1 MRLDVVILAAGKG
14 TRMNSNLPKVMHA
27 LAGKPMIEHVVDCA
41 SSLGTEHIHL
51 VVGHGADLIRT
62 HFIGDDSAAGHTSHE
77 GIQGGVLNFVT
88 QDEQLGTG
96 HAVKQ
101 AMQSIPARSVE
112 DRVLVLYGDVPL
124 VSKDS
129 LQELIEASAMSPL
142 GVFTLFTQNPEGLG
156 RIVRDELHQL
166 KAIVEERDATEE
178 QKSINEVNS
187 GILVASAIELKDWLS
202 RLSNDNAQ
210 KEYYLTDVVAMA
222 VADGHLVESMT
233 TGDEYEVQGVND
245 KLQLCML
252 ERHFQMIQAQALL
265 ATGVTVMDPT
275 RVDIR
280 GDISYGRDLTIDVN
294 VVIEGQVK
302 FGNNVSI
309 GANCIVKDATLG
321 DDVTLLPGTII
332 DGAVI
337 GNAASIGPYARLR
350 PGTVL
355 ADSVK
360 IGNFV
365 ETKKTVMGKGSK
377 ANHLAY
383 VGDAVIG
390 AGVNIGAGTIF
401 CNYDGVNKHT
411 TTVGDDVFIGSN
423 SVLVAPVKLETGV
436 FVAAGSV
443 VNLAV
448 PSENLAVGRAK
459 QRNIPGWKRP
469 VKNKHG

>member
-1 MRLDVVILAAGKG
+1 MRLDVVILVAGKG
-14 TRMNSNLPKVMHA
+14 TRMNSNLPKVMHKI
-27 LAGKPMIEHVVDCA
+27 AGKPMIEHVVDCA

-51 VVGHGADLIRT
+51 VVGHGADVIKR
-62 HFIGDDSAAGHTSHE
+62 HFLGDDSHE
-77 GIQGGVLNFVT
+77 GYVSYEGLKGSELSFVS
-88 QDEQLGTG
+88 QDNQLGTG
-96 HAVKQ
+96 HAVQQ
-101 AMQSIPARSVE
+101 AMPNIPARSIE

-124 VSKDS
+124 VSKDT
-129 LQELIEASAMSPL
+129 LQELIDTSATAPL
-142 GVFTLFTQNPEGLG
+142 GVLTLFTQNPEGLG
-156 RIVRDELHQL
+156 RIIRDDSHQL
-166 KAIVEERDATEE
+166 RAIVEERDASEE
-178 QKSINEVNS
+178 QKGINEVNS
-187 GILVASAIELKDWLS
+187 GILVSSAIELKDWLS

-210 KEYYLTDVVAMA
+210 GEYYLTDIIAMA
-222 VADGHLVESMT
+222 VADGHVVESLT

-294 VVIEGQVK
+294 VVLEGQIK
-302 FGNNVSI
+302 LGNNVSI
-309 GANCIVKDATLG
+309 GANCLIKDATLG

-337 GNAASIGPYARLR
+337 GNAATIGPYARLR

-365 ETKKTVMGKGSK
+365 ETKKAVMGNGSK

-383 VGDAVIG
+383 IGDATIG
-390 AGVNIGAGTIF
+390 ANVNIGAGTIF

-411 TTVGDDVFIGSN
+411 TTLGDNVFVGSN
-423 SVLVAPVKLETGV
+423 SVLVAPVELENGV

-443 VNLAV
+443 INRAV
-448 PSENLAVGRAK
+448 PSDNLAVGRAK
-459 QRNIPGWKRP
+459 QRNVTGWKRP
-469 VKNKHG
+469 AKK

>member
-14 TRMNSNLPKVMHA
+14 TRMNSNLPKVMHKV
-27 LAGKPMIEHVVDCA
+27 AGKPMIEHVVDCA

-51 VVGHGADLIRT
+51 VVGHGAEAIKQ
-62 HFIGDDSAAGHTSHE
+62 HFLGGDSHKGYVSYE
-77 GIQGGVLNFVT
+77 GIKGSDLNFVS
-88 QDEQLGTG
+88 QENQLGTG
-96 HAVKQ
+96 HAVQQ
-101 AMQSIPARSVE
+101 AMPNIPARSVE

-124 VSKDS
+124 VSKDT
-129 LQELIEASAMSPL
+129 LQELIAASTSAPL
-142 GVFTLFTQNPEGLG
+142 AVLTLFTQTPEGLG
-156 RIVRDELHQL
+156 RIIRDDEHHLR
-166 KAIVEERDATEE
+166 AIVEERDASE
-178 QKSINEVNS
+178 QQRGINEVNS
-187 GILVASAIELKDWLS
+187 GILVASAIELKDWLT

-210 KEYYLTDVVAMA
+210 GEYYLTDIIAMA
-222 VADGHLVESMT
+222 VADGHSVESLT

-294 VVIEGQVK
+294 VVLEGQIK
-302 FGNNVSI
+302 LGNNVSI
-309 GANCIVKDATLG
+309 GANCLIKDATLG

-337 GNAASIGPYARLR
+337 GNAATIGPYARLR

-355 ADSVK
+355 ADKVK
-360 IGNFV
+360 VGNFV
-365 ETKKTVMGKGSK
+365 ETKKTVMGEGSK

-383 VGDAVIG
+383 IGDAELG

-411 TTVGDDVFIGSN
+411 TTLGDDVFVGSN
-423 SVLVAPVKLETGV
+423 SVLVAPVELENGV

-443 VNLAV
+443 INRAV
-448 PSENLAVGRAK
+448 PSDNLAVGRAK
-459 QRNIPGWKRP
+459 QRNVAGWKRP
-469 VKNKHG
+469 VKK

>member
-14 TRMNSNLPKVMHA
+14 KRMNSNLPKVMHKI
-27 LAGKPMIEHVVDCA
+27 AGKPMIEHVVDCA

-51 VVGHGADLIRT
+51 VVGHGADVIKR
-62 HFIGDDSAAGHTSHE
+62 HFLGDDSHE
-77 GIQGGVLNFVT
+77 GYVSYEGLKGSELSFVS
-88 QDEQLGTG
+88 QDNQLGTG
-96 HAVKQ
+96 HAVQQ
-101 AMQSIPARSVE
+101 AMPNIPARSVE

-124 VSKDS
+124 VSKDT
-129 LQELIEASAMSPL
+129 LQELIDTSATAPL
-142 GVFTLFTQNPEGLG
+142 GVLTLFTQNPEGLG
-156 RIVRDELHQL
+156 RIIRDDSHQL
-166 KAIVEERDATEE
+166 RAIVEERDASEE
-178 QKSINEVNS
+178 QKGINEVNS
-187 GILVASAIELKDWLS
+187 GILVSSAIELKDWLS

-210 KEYYLTDVVAMA
+210 GEYYLTDIIAKA
-222 VADGHLVESMT
+222 VADGHVVESLT

-294 VVIEGQVK
+294 VVLEGQIK
-302 FGNNVSI
+302 LGNNVSI
-309 GANCIVKDATLG
+309 GANCLIKDATLG

-337 GNAASIGPYARLR
+337 GNAATIGPYARLR

-365 ETKKTVMGKGSK
+365 ETKKAVMGNGSK

-383 VGDAVIG
+383 IGDATIG
-390 AGVNIGAGTIF
+390 ANVNIGAGTIF

-411 TTVGDDVFIGSN
+411 TTLGDNVFVGSN
-423 SVLVAPVKLETGV
+423 SVLVAPVELENGV

-443 VNLAV
+443 INRAV
-448 PSENLAVGRAK
+448 PSDNLAVGRAK
-459 QRNIPGWKRP
+459 QRNVTGWKRP
-469 VKNKHG
+469 AKK

>member
-14 TRMNSNLPKVMHA
+14 TRMNSDLPKVMHKI
-27 LAGKPMIEHVVDCA
+27 AGKPMIEHVVDCA

-51 VVGHGADLIRT
+51 VVGHGADVIKR
-62 HFIGDDSAAGHTSHE
+62 HFLGDDSHE
-77 GIQGGVLNFVT
+77 GYVSYEGLKGSELSFVN
-88 QDEQLGTG
+88 QDNQLGTG
-96 HAVKQ
+96 HAVQQ
-101 AMQSIPARSVE
+101 AMPNIPARSVE

-124 VSKDS
+124 VSKDT
-129 LQELIEASAMSPL
+129 LQELIDTSATAPL
-142 GVFTLFTQNPEGLG
+142 VVLTLFTQNPEGLG
-156 RIVRDELHQL
+156 RIIRDDSHQL
-166 KAIVEERDATEE
+166 RAIVEERDASEE
-178 QKSINEVNS
+178 QKGINEVNS
-187 GILVASAIELKDWLS
+187 GILITSAIELKDWLS
-202 RLSNDNAQ
+202 RLSNNNAQ
-210 KEYYLTDVVAMA
+210 GEYYLTDIIAMA
-222 VADGHLVESMT
+222 VADGHVVESLT

-294 VVIEGQVK
+294 VVLEGQIK
-302 FGNNVSI
+302 LGNNVSI
-309 GANCIVKDATLG
+309 GANCLIKDATLG

-337 GNAASIGPYARLR
+337 GNAATIGPYARLR

-365 ETKKTVMGKGSK
+365 ETKKAVMGNGSK

-383 VGDAVIG
+383 IGDAAIG
-390 AGVNIGAGTIF
+390 ADVNIGAGTIF

-411 TTVGDDVFIGSN
+411 TTLGDNVFVGSN
-423 SVLVAPVKLETGV
+423 SVLVAPVELENGF

-443 VNLAV
+443 INRAV
-448 PSENLAVGRAK
+448 PCDNLAVGRAK
-459 QRNIPGWKRP
+459 QRNVTGWKRP
-469 VKNKHG
+469 AKK

>member
-14 TRMNSNLPKVMHA
+14 TRMNSNLPKVMHKI
-27 LAGKPMIEHVVDCA
+27 AGKPMIEHVVDCA

-51 VVGHGADLIRT
+51 VVGHGADVIKR
-62 HFIGDDSAAGHTSHE
+62 HFLGDHSTE
-77 GIQGGVLNFVT
+77 GYVSYEGLKGSELSFVN
-88 QDEQLGTG
+88 QDNQLGTG
-96 HAVKQ
+96 HAVQQ
-101 AMQSIPARSVE
+101 AMPNIPARSVE

-124 VSKDS
+124 ASKDT
-129 LQELIEASAMSPL
+129 LQELIDTSATAPL
-142 GVFTLFTQNPEGLG
+142 GVLTLFTQNPEGLG
-156 RIVRDELHQL
+156 RIIRDDSHQL
-166 KAIVEERDATEE
+166 RAIVEERDASED
-178 QKSINEVNS
+178 QKGINEVNS
-187 GILVASAIELKDWLS
+187 GILITSAIELKDWLS

-210 KEYYLTDVVAMA
+210 GEYYLTDIIAMA
-222 VADGHLVESMT
+222 VADGHVVESLT

-294 VVIEGQVK
+294 VVLEGQIK
-302 FGNNVSI
+302 LGNNVSI
-309 GANCIVKDATLG
+309 GANCIIKDATLG

-337 GNAASIGPYARLR
+337 GNAATIGPYARLR

-365 ETKKTVMGKGSK
+365 ETKKAVIGKGSK

-383 VGDAVIG
+383 IGDAAIG
-390 AGVNIGAGTIF
+390 ADVNIGAGTIF

-411 TTVGDDVFIGSN
+411 TTLGDNVFVGSN
-423 SVLVAPVKLETGV
+423 SVLVAPVELENGV

-443 VNLAV
+443 INRAV
-448 PSENLAVGRAK
+448 PCDNLAVGRAK
-459 QRNIPGWKRP
+459 QRNVTGWKRP
-469 VKNKHG
+469 AKK

>member
-14 TRMNSNLPKVMHA
+14 TRMNSNLPKVMHKI
-27 LAGKPMIEHVVDCA
+27 AGKPMIEHVVDCA

-51 VVGHGADLIRT
+51 VVGHGADVIKR
-62 HFIGDDSAAGHTSHE
+62 HFLGDDSHE
-77 GIQGGVLNFVT
+77 GYVSYEGLKGSELSFVS
-88 QDEQLGTG
+88 QDNQLGTG
-96 HAVKQ
+96 HAVQQ
-101 AMQSIPARSVE
+101 AMPNIPARSVE

-124 VSKDS
+124 VSKDT
-129 LQELIEASAMSPL
+129 LQELIDTSATAPL
-142 GVFTLFTQNPEGLG
+142 GVLTLFTQNPEGLG
-156 RIVRDELHQL
+156 RIIRDDSHQL
-166 KAIVEERDATEE
+166 RAIVEERDASEE
-178 QKSINEVNS
+178 QKGIKEVNS
-187 GILVASAIELKDWLS
+187 GILVSSAIELKDWLS

-210 KEYYLTDVVAMA
+210 GEYYLTDIIAMA
-222 VADGHLVESMT
+222 VADGHVVESLT

-294 VVIEGQVK
+294 VVLEGQIK
-302 FGNNVSI
+302 LGNNVSI
-309 GANCIVKDATLG
+309 GANCLIKDATLG

-337 GNAASIGPYARLR
+337 GNAATVGPYARLR

-365 ETKKTVMGKGSK
+365 ETKKAVMGNGSK

-383 VGDAVIG
+383 IGDATIG
-390 AGVNIGAGTIF
+390 ADVNIGAGTIF

-411 TTVGDDVFIGSN
+411 TTLGDNVFVGSN
-423 SVLVAPVKLETGV
+423 SVLVAPVELENGV

-443 VNLAV
+443 INRAV
-448 PSENLAVGRAK
+448 PSDNLAVGRAK
-459 QRNIPGWKRP
+459 QRNVTGWKRP
-469 VKNKHG
+469 AKK

>member
-51 VVGHGADLIRT
+51 VVGHGADLIKT
-62 HFIGDDSAAGHTSHE
+62 HFIGDDSAAGYTSHE
-77 GIQGGVLNFVT
+77 GIKGGDLNFVI
-88 QDEQLGTG
+88 QEEQLGTG

-101 AMQSIPARSVE
+101 AIPSIPARSVE

-156 RIVRDELHQL
+156 RIVRDESHQL

-210 KEYYLTDVVAMA
+210 GEYYLTDVVAMA
-222 VADGHLVESMT
+222 VADGHSVESMT

-265 ATGVTVMDPT
+265 TTGVTVMDPT

-280 GDISYGRDLTIDVN
+280 GDISYGLDLTIDVN

-423 SVLVAPVKLETGV
+423 SVLVAPVELETGV

-443 VNLAV
+443 VNLPV

-469 VKNKHG
+469 IKK

>member
-14 TRMNSNLPKVMHA
+14 TRMNSNLPKVMHKI
-27 LAGKPMIEHVVDCA
+27 AGKPMIEHVVDCA

-51 VVGHGADLIRT
+51 VVGHGADVIKR
-62 HFIGDDSAAGHTSHE
+62 HFLGDHSTE
-77 GIQGGVLNFVT
+77 GYVSYEGLKGSELSFVN
-88 QDEQLGTG
+88 QDNQLGTG
-96 HAVKQ
+96 HAVQQ
-101 AMQSIPARSVE
+101 AMPNIPARSVE

-124 VSKDS
+124 VSKDT
-129 LQELIEASAMSPL
+129 LQELIDTSATAPL
-142 GVFTLFTQNPEGLG
+142 GVLTLFTQNPEGLG
-156 RIVRDELHQL
+156 RIIRDDSHQL
-166 KAIVEERDATEE
+166 RAIVEERDASEE
-178 QKSINEVNS
+178 QKGINEVNS
-187 GILVASAIELKDWLS
+187 GILITSAIELKDWLS
-202 RLSNDNAQ
+202 RLSNNNAQ
-210 KEYYLTDVVAMA
+210 GEYYLTDIIAMA
-222 VADGHLVESMT
+222 VADGHVVESLT

-294 VVIEGQVK
+294 VVLEGQIK
-302 FGNNVSI
+302 LGNNVSI
-309 GANCIVKDATLG
+309 GANCLIKDATLG

-337 GNAASIGPYARLR
+337 GNAATIGPYARLR

-365 ETKKTVMGKGSK
+365 ETKKAVMGNGSK

-383 VGDAVIG
+383 IGDAAIG
-390 AGVNIGAGTIF
+390 ADVNIGAGTIF

-411 TTVGDDVFIGSN
+411 TTLGDNVFVGSN
-423 SVLVAPVKLETGV
+423 SVLVAPVELENGV

-443 VNLAV
+443 INRAV
-448 PSENLAVGRAK
+448 PCDNLAVGRAK
-459 QRNIPGWKRP
+459 QRNVTGWKRP
-469 VKNKHG
+469 AKK

>member
-1 MRLDVVILAAGKG
+1 
-14 TRMNSNLPKVMHA
+14 MNSNLPKVMHKI
-27 LAGKPMIEHVVDCA
+27 AGKPMIEHVVDCA

-51 VVGHGADLIRT
+51 VVGHGADVIKR
-62 HFIGDDSAAGHTSHE
+62 HFLGDDSHE
-77 GIQGGVLNFVT
+77 GYVSYEGLKGSELSFVS
-88 QDEQLGTG
+88 QDNQLGTG
-96 HAVKQ
+96 HAVQQ
-101 AMQSIPARSVE
+101 AMPNIPARSVE

-124 VSKDS
+124 VSKDT
-129 LQELIEASAMSPL
+129 LQELIDTSATAPL
-142 GVFTLFTQNPEGLG
+142 GVLTLFTQNPEGLG
-156 RIVRDELHQL
+156 RIIRDDSHQL
-166 KAIVEERDATEE
+166 RAIVEERDASEE
-178 QKSINEVNS
+178 QKGINEVNS
-187 GILVASAIELKDWLS
+187 GILVSSAIELKDWLS

-210 KEYYLTDVVAMA
+210 GEYYLTDIIAKA
-222 VADGHLVESMT
+222 VADGHVVESLT

-294 VVIEGQVK
+294 VVLEGQIK
-302 FGNNVSI
+302 LGNNVSI
-309 GANCIVKDATLG
+309 GANCLIKDATLG

-337 GNAASIGPYARLR
+337 GNAATIGPYARLR

-365 ETKKTVMGKGSK
+365 ETKKAVMGNGSK

-383 VGDAVIG
+383 IGDATIG
-390 AGVNIGAGTIF
+390 ADVNIGAGTIF

-411 TTVGDDVFIGSN
+411 TTLGDNVFVGSN
-423 SVLVAPVKLETGV
+423 SVLVAPVELENGV

-443 VNLAV
+443 INRAV
-448 PSENLAVGRAK
+448 PSDNLAVGRAK
-459 QRNIPGWKRP
+459 QRNVTGWKRP
-469 VKNKHG
+469 AKK

>member
-14 TRMNSNLPKVMHA
+14 TRMNSNLPKVMHKI
-27 LAGKPMIEHVVDCA
+27 AGKPMIEHVVDCA

-51 VVGHGADLIRT
+51 VVGHGADVIKR
-62 HFIGDDSAAGHTSHE
+62 HFLGDHSTE
-77 GIQGGVLNFVT
+77 GYVSYEGLKGSELSFVN
-88 QDEQLGTG
+88 QDNQLGTG
-96 HAVKQ
+96 HAVQQ
-101 AMQSIPARSVE
+101 AMPNIPARSVE

-124 VSKDS
+124 VSKDT
-129 LQELIEASAMSPL
+129 LQELIDTSATAPL
-142 GVFTLFTQNPEGLG
+142 GVLTLFTQNPEGLG
-156 RIVRDELHQL
+156 RIIRDDSHQL
-166 KAIVEERDATEE
+166 RAIVEERDASEE
-178 QKSINEVNS
+178 QKGINEVNS
-187 GILVASAIELKDWLS
+187 GILITSAIELKDWLS

-210 KEYYLTDVVAMA
+210 GEYYLTDIIAMA
-222 VADGHLVESMT
+222 VADGHVVESLT

-294 VVIEGQVK
+294 VVLEGQIK
-302 FGNNVSI
+302 LGNNVSI
-309 GANCIVKDATLG
+309 GANCLIKDATLG

-337 GNAASIGPYARLR
+337 GNAATIGPYARLR

-365 ETKKTVMGKGSK
+365 ETKKAVMGNGSK

-383 VGDAVIG
+383 IGDAAIG
-390 AGVNIGAGTIF
+390 ADVNIGAGTIF

-411 TTVGDDVFIGSN
+411 TTLGDNVFVGSN
-423 SVLVAPVKLETGV
+423 SVLVAPVELENGV

-443 VNLAV
+443 INRAV
-448 PSENLAVGRAK
+448 PCDNLAVGRAK
-459 QRNIPGWKRP
+459 QRNVTGGKRP
-469 VKNKHG
+469 AKK

>member
-14 TRMNSNLPKVMHA
+14 TRMNSNLPKVMHKI
-27 LAGKPMIEHVVDCA
+27 AGKPMIEHVVDCA

-51 VVGHGADLIRT
+51 VVGHGADVIKR
-62 HFIGDDSAAGHTSHE
+62 HFLGDHSTE
-77 GIQGGVLNFVT
+77 GYVSYEGLKGSELSFVN
-88 QDEQLGTG
+88 QDNQLGTG
-96 HAVKQ
+96 HAVQQ
-101 AMQSIPARSVE
+101 AMPNIPARSVE

-124 VSKDS
+124 VSKDT
-129 LQELIEASAMSPL
+129 LQELIDTSANAPL
-142 GVFTLFTQNPEGLG
+142 GVLTLFTQNPEGLG
-156 RIVRDELHQL
+156 RIIRDDSHQL
-166 KAIVEERDATEE
+166 RAIVEERDASEE
-178 QKSINEVNS
+178 QKGINEVNS
-187 GILVASAIELKDWLS
+187 GILITSAIELKDWLS

-210 KEYYLTDVVAMA
+210 GEYYLTDIIAMA
-222 VADGHLVESMT
+222 VADGHVVESLT

-294 VVIEGQVK
+294 VVLEGQIK
-302 FGNNVSI
+302 LGNNVSI
-309 GANCIVKDATLG
+309 GANCLIKDATLG

-337 GNAASIGPYARLR
+337 GNAVTIGPYARLR

-365 ETKKTVMGKGSK
+365 ETKKAVMGNGSK

-383 VGDAVIG
+383 IGDAAIG
-390 AGVNIGAGTIF
+390 ADVNIGAGTIF

-411 TTVGDDVFIGSN
+411 TTLGDNVFVGSN
-423 SVLVAPVKLETGV
+423 SVLVAPVELENGV

-443 VNLAV
+443 INRAV
-448 PSENLAVGRAK
+448 PCDNLAVGRAK
-459 QRNIPGWKRP
+459 QRNVTGWKRP
-469 VKNKHG
+469 AKK

>member
-14 TRMNSNLPKVMHA
+14 TRMNSNLPKVMHKI
-27 LAGKPMIEHVVDCA
+27 AGKPMIEHVVDCA

-51 VVGHGADLIRT
+51 VVGHGADVIKR
-62 HFIGDDSAAGHTSHE
+62 HFLGDHSTE
-77 GIQGGVLNFVT
+77 GYVSYEGLKGSELSFVN
-88 QDEQLGTG
+88 QDNQLGTG
-96 HAVKQ
+96 HAVQQ
-101 AMQSIPARSVE
+101 AMPNIPARSVE
-112 DRVLVLYGDVPL
+112 DRVLVLFGDVPL
-124 VSKDS
+124 VSKDT
-129 LQELIEASAMSPL
+129 LQELIDTSATAPL
-142 GVFTLFTQNPEGLG
+142 GVLTLFTQNPEGLG
-156 RIVRDELHQL
+156 RIIRDDSHQL
-166 KAIVEERDATEE
+166 RAIVEERDASEE
-178 QKSINEVNS
+178 QKGINEVNS
-187 GILVASAIELKDWLS
+187 GILITSAIELKDWLS

-210 KEYYLTDVVAMA
+210 GECYLTDIIAMA
-222 VADGHLVESMT
+222 VADGHVVESLT

-294 VVIEGQVK
+294 VVLEGQIK
-302 FGNNVSI
+302 LGNNVSI
-309 GANCIVKDATLG
+309 GANCLIKDATLG

-337 GNAASIGPYARLR
+337 GNAATIGPYARLR

-365 ETKKTVMGKGSK
+365 ETKKAVMGNGSK

-383 VGDAVIG
+383 IGDAAIG
-390 AGVNIGAGTIF
+390 ADVNIGAGTIF

-411 TTVGDDVFIGSN
+411 TTLGDNVFVGSN
-423 SVLVAPVKLETGV
+423 SVLVAPVELENGV

-443 VNLAV
+443 INRAV
-448 PSENLAVGRAK
+448 PCDNLAVGRAK
-459 QRNIPGWKRP
+459 QRNVTGWKRP
-469 VKNKHG
+469 AKK

>member
-14 TRMNSNLPKVMHA
+14 TRMNSNLPKVMHTI
-27 LAGKPMIEHVVDCA
+27 AGKPMIEHVVDCA

-51 VVGHGADLIRT
+51 VVGHGADVIKR
-62 HFIGDDSAAGHTSHE
+62 HFLGDDSHE
-77 GIQGGVLNFVT
+77 GYVSYEGLKGSELSFVS
-88 QDEQLGTG
+88 QDNQLGTG
-96 HAVKQ
+96 HAVQQ
-101 AMQSIPARSVE
+101 AMPNIPARSVE

-124 VSKDS
+124 VSKDT
-129 LQELIEASAMSPL
+129 LQELIDTSATAPL
-142 GVFTLFTQNPEGLG
+142 GVLTLFTQNPEGLG
-156 RIVRDELHQL
+156 RIIRDDSHQL
-166 KAIVEERDATEE
+166 RAIVEERDASEE
-178 QKSINEVNS
+178 QKGINEVNS
-187 GILVASAIELKDWLS
+187 GILVSSAIELKDWLS

-210 KEYYLTDVVAMA
+210 GEYYLTDIIAMA
-222 VADGHLVESMT
+222 VADGHVVESLT

-294 VVIEGQVK
+294 VVLEGQIK
-302 FGNNVSI
+302 LGNNVSI
-309 GANCIVKDATLG
+309 GANCLIKDATLG

-337 GNAASIGPYARLR
+337 GNAATIGPYARLR

-365 ETKKTVMGKGSK
+365 ETKKAVMGNGSK

-383 VGDAVIG
+383 IGDATIG
-390 AGVNIGAGTIF
+390 ADVNIGAGTIF

-411 TTVGDDVFIGSN
+411 TTLGDNVFVGSN
-423 SVLVAPVKLETGV
+423 SVLVAPVELENGV

-443 VNLAV
+443 INRAV
-448 PSENLAVGRAK
+448 PSDNLAVGRAK
-459 QRNIPGWKRP
+459 QRNVTGWKRP
-469 VKNKHG
+469 AKK

>member
-14 TRMNSNLPKVMHA
+14 TRMNSNLPKVMHKI
-27 LAGKPMIEHVVDCA
+27 AGKPMIEHVVDCA

-51 VVGHGADLIRT
+51 VVGHGADVIKR
-62 HFIGDDSAAGHTSHE
+62 HFLGDHSTE
-77 GIQGGVLNFVT
+77 GYVSYEGLKGSELSFVN
-88 QDEQLGTG
+88 QDNQLGTG
-96 HAVKQ
+96 HAVQQ
-101 AMQSIPARSVE
+101 AMPNIPARSVE

-124 VSKDS
+124 VSKDT
-129 LQELIEASAMSPL
+129 LQELIDTSATAPL
-142 GVFTLFTQNPEGLG
+142 GVLTLFTQNPEGLG
-156 RIVRDELHQL
+156 RIIRDDSHQL
-166 KAIVEERDATEE
+166 RAIVEERDASEE
-178 QKSINEVNS
+178 QKGINEVNS
-187 GILVASAIELKDWLS
+187 GILITSAIELKDWLS

-210 KEYYLTDVVAMA
+210 GEYYLTDIIAMA
-222 VADGHLVESMT
+222 VADGHVVESLT

-294 VVIEGQVK
+294 VVLEGQIK
-302 FGNNVSI
+302 LGNNVSI
-309 GANCIVKDATLG
+309 GANCLIKDATLG

-337 GNAASIGPYARLR
+337 GNAATIGPYARLR

-365 ETKKTVMGKGSK
+365 ETKKAVMGNSSK

-383 VGDAVIG
+383 IGDAAIG
-390 AGVNIGAGTIF
+390 ADVNIGAGTIF

-411 TTVGDDVFIGSN
+411 TTLGDNVFVGSN
-423 SVLVAPVKLETGV
+423 SVLVAPVELENGV

-443 VNLAV
+443 INRAV
-448 PSENLAVGRAK
+448 PCDNLAVGRAK
-459 QRNIPGWKRP
+459 QRNVTGWKRP
-469 VKNKHG
+469 AKK

>member
-14 TRMNSNLPKVMHA
+14 TRMNSNLPKVMHKI
-27 LAGKPMIEHVVDCA
+27 AGKPMIEHVVDCA

-51 VVGHGADLIRT
+51 VVGHGADVIKR
-62 HFIGDDSAAGHTSHE
+62 HFLGDHSTE
-77 GIQGGVLNFVT
+77 GYVSYEGLKGSELSFVN
-88 QDEQLGTG
+88 QDNQLGTG
-96 HAVKQ
+96 HAVQQ
-101 AMQSIPARSVE
+101 AMPNIPARSVE

-124 VSKDS
+124 VSKDT
-129 LQELIEASAMSPL
+129 LQELIDTSATAPL
-142 GVFTLFTQNPEGLG
+142 GVLTLFTQNPEGLG
-156 RIVRDELHQL
+156 RIIRDDSHQL
-166 KAIVEERDATEE
+166 RAIVEERDASEE
-178 QKSINEVNS
+178 QKGINEVNS
-187 GILVASAIELKDWLS
+187 GILITSAIELKDWLS

-210 KEYYLTDVVAMA
+210 GEYYLTDIIAMA
-222 VADGHLVESMT
+222 VADGHVVESLT

-294 VVIEGQVK
+294 VVLEGQIK
-302 FGNNVSI
+302 LGNNVSI
-309 GANCIVKDATLG
+309 GANCLIKDATLG

-337 GNAASIGPYARLR
+337 GNAATIGPYARLR

-365 ETKKTVMGKGSK
+365 ETKKAVMGNGSK

-383 VGDAVIG
+383 IGDAAIG
-390 AGVNIGAGTIF
+390 ADVNIGAGTIF

-411 TTVGDDVFIGSN
+411 TTLGDNVFVGSN
-423 SVLVAPVKLETGV
+423 SVLVAPVELENGV

-443 VNLAV
+443 INRAV
-448 PSENLAVGRAK
+448 PCDNLAVGRAK
-459 QRNIPGWKRP
+459 QRNVTDWKRP
-469 VKNKHG
+469 AKK

>member
-1 MRLDVVILAAGKG
+1 
-14 TRMNSNLPKVMHA
+14 
-27 LAGKPMIEHVVDCA
+27 
-41 SSLGTEHIHL
+41 
-51 VVGHGADLIRT
+51 
-62 HFIGDDSAAGHTSHE
+62 
-77 GIQGGVLNFVT
+77 
-88 QDEQLGTG
+88 
-96 HAVKQ
+96 
-101 AMQSIPARSVE
+101 
-112 DRVLVLYGDVPL
+112 
-124 VSKDS
+124 
-129 LQELIEASAMSPL
+129 
-142 GVFTLFTQNPEGLG
+142 
-156 RIVRDELHQL
+156 
-166 KAIVEERDATEE
+166 
-178 QKSINEVNS
+178 
-187 GILVASAIELKDWLS
+187 
-202 RLSNDNAQ
+202 
-210 KEYYLTDVVAMA
+210 MA
-222 VADGHLVESMT
+222 VADGHSVESMT

-411 TTVGDDVFIGSN
+411 TTVGDGVFIGSN
-423 SVLVAPVKLETGV
+423 SVLVAPVELETGV

-443 VNLAV
+443 VNLPV

-469 VKNKHG
+469 VKK

>member
-14 TRMNSNLPKVMHA
+14 TRMNSNLPKVMHKI
-27 LAGKPMIEHVVDCA
+27 AGKPMIEHVVDCA

-51 VVGHGADLIRT
+51 VVGHGADVIKR
-62 HFIGDDSAAGHTSHE
+62 HFLGDDSHE
-77 GIQGGVLNFVT
+77 GYVSYEGLKGSELSFVS
-88 QDEQLGTG
+88 QDNQLGTG
-96 HAVKQ
+96 HAVQQ
-101 AMQSIPARSVE
+101 AMPNIPARSVE

-124 VSKDS
+124 VSKDT
-129 LQELIEASAMSPL
+129 LQELIDTSATAPL
-142 GVFTLFTQNPEGLG
+142 GVLTLFTQNPEGLG
-156 RIVRDELHQL
+156 RIIRDDSHQL
-166 KAIVEERDATEE
+166 RAIVEERDAPEE
-178 QKSINEVNS
+178 QKGINEVNS
-187 GILVASAIELKDWLS
+187 GILVSSAIELKDWLS

-210 KEYYLTDVVAMA
+210 GEYYLTDIIAMA
-222 VADGHLVESMT
+222 VADGHVVESLT

-294 VVIEGQVK
+294 VVLEGQIK
-302 FGNNVSI
+302 LGNNVSI
-309 GANCIVKDATLG
+309 GANCLIKDATLG

-337 GNAASIGPYARLR
+337 GNAATIGPYARLR

-365 ETKKTVMGKGSK
+365 ETKKAVMGNGSK

-383 VGDAVIG
+383 IGDATIG
-390 AGVNIGAGTIF
+390 ANVNIGAGTIF

-411 TTVGDDVFIGSN
+411 TTLGDNVFVGSN
-423 SVLVAPVKLETGV
+423 SVLVAPVELENGV

-443 VNLAV
+443 INRAV
-448 PSENLAVGRAK
+448 PSDHLAVGRAK
-459 QRNIPGWKRP
+459 QRNVTGWKRP
-469 VKNKHG
+469 AKK

>member
-1 MRLDVVILAAGKG
+1 
-14 TRMNSNLPKVMHA
+14 MNSNLPKVMHKI
-27 LAGKPMIEHVVDCA
+27 AGKPMIEHVVDCA

-51 VVGHGADLIRT
+51 VVGHGADVIKR
-62 HFIGDDSAAGHTSHE
+62 HFLGDDSHE
-77 GIQGGVLNFVT
+77 GYVSYEGLKGSELSFVS
-88 QDEQLGTG
+88 QDNQLGTG
-96 HAVKQ
+96 HAVQQ
-101 AMQSIPARSVE
+101 AMPNIPARSVE

-124 VSKDS
+124 VSKDT
-129 LQELIEASAMSPL
+129 LKELIDTSATAPL
-142 GVFTLFTQNPEGLG
+142 GVLTLFTQNPEGLG
-156 RIVRDELHQL
+156 RIIRDDSHQL
-166 KAIVEERDATEE
+166 RAIVEERDAPEE
-178 QKSINEVNS
+178 QKGINEVNS
-187 GILVASAIELKDWLS
+187 GILVSSAIELKDWLS

-210 KEYYLTDVVAMA
+210 GEYYLTDIIAMA
-222 VADGHLVESMT
+222 VADGHVVESLT

-294 VVIEGQVK
+294 VVLEGQIK
-302 FGNNVSI
+302 LGNNVSI
-309 GANCIVKDATLG
+309 GANCLIKDATLG

-337 GNAASIGPYARLR
+337 GNAATIGPYARLR

-365 ETKKTVMGKGSK
+365 ETKKAVMGNGSK

-383 VGDAVIG
+383 IGDATIG
-390 AGVNIGAGTIF
+390 ANVNIGAGTIF

-411 TTVGDDVFIGSN
+411 TTLGDNVFVGSN
-423 SVLVAPVKLETGV
+423 SVLVAPVELENGV

-443 VNLAV
+443 INRAV
-448 PSENLAVGRAK
+448 PSDNLAVGRAK
-459 QRNIPGWKRP
+459 QRNVTGWKRP
-469 VKNKHG
+469 AKK

>member
-1 MRLDVVILAAGKG
+1 
-14 TRMNSNLPKVMHA
+14 
-27 LAGKPMIEHVVDCA
+27 
-41 SSLGTEHIHL
+41 
-51 VVGHGADLIRT
+51 
-62 HFIGDDSAAGHTSHE
+62 
-77 GIQGGVLNFVT
+77 
-88 QDEQLGTG
+88 
-96 HAVKQ
+96 
-101 AMQSIPARSVE
+101 
-112 DRVLVLYGDVPL
+112 
-124 VSKDS
+124 
-129 LQELIEASAMSPL
+129 
-142 GVFTLFTQNPEGLG
+142 
-156 RIVRDELHQL
+156 
-166 KAIVEERDATEE
+166 
-178 QKSINEVNS
+178 
-187 GILVASAIELKDWLS
+187 
-202 RLSNDNAQ
+202 
-210 KEYYLTDVVAMA
+210 MA

-423 SVLVAPVKLETGV
+423 SVLVAPVELETGV

-443 VNLAV
+443 VNLTV

-469 VKNKHG
+469 VKK

>member
-14 TRMNSNLPKVMHA
+14 TRMNSNLPKVMHKV
-27 LAGKPMIEHVVDCA
+27 AGKPMIEHVVDCA

-51 VVGHGADLIRT
+51 VVGHGAEAIKQ
-62 HFIGDDSAAGHTSHE
+62 HFLGGDSHKGYVSYE
-77 GIQGGVLNFVT
+77 GIKGSDLNFVS
-88 QDEQLGTG
+88 QENQLGTG
-96 HAVKQ
+96 HAVQQ
-101 AMQSIPARSVE
+101 AMPNIPARSVE

-124 VSKDS
+124 VSKDT
-129 LQELIEASAMSPL
+129 LQELIAASTSAPL
-142 GVFTLFTQNPEGLG
+142 AVLTLFTQTPEGLG
-156 RIVRDELHQL
+156 RIIRDDEHQL
-166 KAIVEERDATEE
+166 RAIVEERDASE
-178 QKSINEVNS
+178 QQRGINEVNS
-187 GILVASAIELKDWLS
+187 GILVASAIELKDWLT

-210 KEYYLTDVVAMA
+210 GEYYLTDIIAMA
-222 VADGHLVESMT
+222 VADGHSVESLT

-294 VVIEGQVK
+294 VVLEGQIK
-302 FGNNVSI
+302 LGNNVSI
-309 GANCIVKDATLG
+309 GANCLIKDATLG

-337 GNAASIGPYARLR
+337 GNAATIGPYARLR

-355 ADSVK
+355 ADKVK
-360 IGNFV
+360 VGNFV
-365 ETKKTVMGKGSK
+365 ETKKTVMGEGSK

-383 VGDAVIG
+383 IGDAELG

-411 TTVGDDVFIGSN
+411 TTLGDDVFVGSN
-423 SVLVAPVKLETGV
+423 SVLVAPVELENGV

-443 VNLAV
+443 INRAV
-448 PSENLAVGRAK
+448 PSDNLAVGRAK
-459 QRNIPGWKRP
+459 QRNVAGWKRP
-469 VKNKHG
+469 VKK

>member
-14 TRMNSNLPKVMHA
+14 TRMNSNLPKVMHKI
-27 LAGKPMIEHVVDCA
+27 AGKPMIEHVVDCA

-51 VVGHGADLIRT
+51 VVGHGADVIKR
-62 HFIGDDSAAGHTSHE
+62 HFLGDDSHE
-77 GIQGGVLNFVT
+77 GYVSYEGLKGSELSFVS
-88 QDEQLGTG
+88 QDNQLGTG
-96 HAVKQ
+96 HAVQQ
-101 AMQSIPARSVE
+101 AMPNIPARSVE

-124 VSKDS
+124 VSKDT
-129 LQELIEASAMSPL
+129 LQELIDTSATAPL
-142 GVFTLFTQNPEGLG
+142 GVLTLFTQNPEGLG
-156 RIVRDELHQL
+156 RIIRDDSHQL
-166 KAIVEERDATEE
+166 RAIVEERDASEE
-178 QKSINEVNS
+178 QKGINEVNS
-187 GILVASAIELKDWLS
+187 GILVSSAIELKDWLS

-210 KEYYLTDVVAMA
+210 GEYYLTDIIAMA
-222 VADGHLVESMT
+222 VADGHVVESLT

-294 VVIEGQVK
+294 VVLEGQIK
-302 FGNNVSI
+302 LGNNVSI
-309 GANCIVKDATLG
+309 GANCLIKDATLG

-337 GNAASIGPYARLR
+337 GNAATIGPYARLR

-365 ETKKTVMGKGSK
+365 ETKKAVMGNGSK

-383 VGDAVIG
+383 IGDATIG
-390 AGVNIGAGTIF
+390 ANVNIGAGTIF

-411 TTVGDDVFIGSN
+411 TTLGDNVFVGSN
-423 SVLVAPVKLETGV
+423 SVLVAPVELENGV

-443 VNLAV
+443 INRAV
-448 PSENLAVGRAK
+448 PSDNLAVGRAK
-459 QRNIPGWKRP
+459 QRNVTGWKRP
-469 VKNKHG
+469 AKK

>member
-1 MRLDVVILAAGKG
+1 
-14 TRMNSNLPKVMHA
+14 MNSNLPKVMHKI
-27 LAGKPMIEHVVDCA
+27 AGKPMIEHVVDCA

-51 VVGHGADLIRT
+51 VVGHGADVIKR
-62 HFIGDDSAAGHTSHE
+62 HFLGDDSHE
-77 GIQGGVLNFVT
+77 GYVSYEGLKGSELSFVS
-88 QDEQLGTG
+88 QDNQLGTG
-96 HAVKQ
+96 HAVQQ
-101 AMQSIPARSVE
+101 AMPNIPARSIE

-124 VSKDS
+124 VSKDT
-129 LQELIEASAMSPL
+129 LQELIDTSATAPL
-142 GVFTLFTQNPEGLG
+142 GVLTLFTQNPEGLG
-156 RIVRDELHQL
+156 RIIRDDSHQL
-166 KAIVEERDATEE
+166 RAIVEERDASEE
-178 QKSINEVNS
+178 QKGINEVNS
-187 GILVASAIELKDWLS
+187 GILVSSAIELKDWLS

-210 KEYYLTDVVAMA
+210 GEYYLTDIIAMA
-222 VADGHLVESMT
+222 VADGHVVESLT

-294 VVIEGQVK
+294 VVLEGQIK
-302 FGNNVSI
+302 LGNNVSI
-309 GANCIVKDATLG
+309 GANCLIKDATLG

-337 GNAASIGPYARLR
+337 GNAATIGPYARLR

-365 ETKKTVMGKGSK
+365 ETKKAVMGNGSK

-383 VGDAVIG
+383 IGDATIG
-390 AGVNIGAGTIF
+390 ANVNIGAGTIF

-411 TTVGDDVFIGSN
+411 TTLGDNVFVGSN
-423 SVLVAPVKLETGV
+423 SVLVAPVELENGV

-443 VNLAV
+443 INRAV
-448 PSENLAVGRAK
+448 PSDNLAVGRAK
-459 QRNIPGWKRP
+459 QRNVTGWKRP
-469 VKNKHG
+469 AKK

>member
-1 MRLDVVILAAGKG
+1 
-14 TRMNSNLPKVMHA
+14 MNSNLPKVMHKI
-27 LAGKPMIEHVVDCA
+27 AGKPMIEHVVDCA

-51 VVGHGADLIRT
+51 VVGHGADVIKR
-62 HFIGDDSAAGHTSHE
+62 HFLGDDSHE
-77 GIQGGVLNFVT
+77 GYVSYEGLKGSELSFVS
-88 QDEQLGTG
+88 QDNQLGTG
-96 HAVKQ
+96 HAVQQ
-101 AMQSIPARSVE
+101 AMPNIPARSVE
-112 DRVLVLYGDVPL
+112 DRVLVLCGDVPL
-124 VSKDS
+124 VSKDT
-129 LQELIEASAMSPL
+129 LKELIDTSATAPL
-142 GVFTLFTQNPEGLG
+142 GVLTLFTQNPEGLG
-156 RIVRDELHQL
+156 RIIRDDSHQL
-166 KAIVEERDATEE
+166 RAIVEERDASEE
-178 QKSINEVNS
+178 QKGINEVNS
-187 GILVASAIELKDWLS
+187 GILVSSAIELKDWLS

-210 KEYYLTDVVAMA
+210 GEYYLTDIIAMA
-222 VADGHLVESMT
+222 VADGHVVESLT

-294 VVIEGQVK
+294 VVLEGQIK
-302 FGNNVSI
+302 LGNNVSI
-309 GANCIVKDATLG
+309 GANCLIKDATLG

-337 GNAASIGPYARLR
+337 GNAATIGPYARLR

-365 ETKKTVMGKGSK
+365 ETKKAVMGNGSK

-383 VGDAVIG
+383 IGDATIG
-390 AGVNIGAGTIF
+390 ADVNIGAGTIF

-411 TTVGDDVFIGSN
+411 TTLGDNVFVGSN
-423 SVLVAPVKLETGV
+423 SVLVAPVELENGV

-443 VNLAV
+443 INRAV
-448 PSENLAVGRAK
+448 PSDNLAVGRAK
-459 QRNIPGWKRP
+459 QRNVTGWKRP
-469 VKNKHG
+469 AKK

>member
-1 MRLDVVILAAGKG
+1 MRLDVVILVAGKG
-14 TRMNSNLPKVMHA
+14 TRMNSNLPKVMHKI
-27 LAGKPMIEHVVDCA
+27 AGKPMIEHVVDCA

-51 VVGHGADLIRT
+51 VVGHGADVIKR
-62 HFIGDDSAAGHTSHE
+62 HFLGDDSHE
-77 GIQGGVLNFVT
+77 GYVSYEGLKGSELSFVS
-88 QDEQLGTG
+88 QDNQLGTG
-96 HAVKQ
+96 HAVQQ
-101 AMQSIPARSVE
+101 AMPNIPARSVE

-124 VSKDS
+124 VSKDT
-129 LQELIEASAMSPL
+129 LQELIDTSATAPL
-142 GVFTLFTQNPEGLG
+142 GVLTLFTQNPEGLG
-156 RIVRDELHQL
+156 RIIRDDSHQL
-166 KAIVEERDATEE
+166 RAIVEERDASEE
-178 QKSINEVNS
+178 QKGINEVNS
-187 GILVASAIELKDWLS
+187 GILVSSAIELKDWLS

-210 KEYYLTDVVAMA
+210 GEYYLTDIIAMA
-222 VADGHLVESMT
+222 VADGHVVESLT

-294 VVIEGQVK
+294 VVLEGQIK
-302 FGNNVSI
+302 LGNNVSI
-309 GANCIVKDATLG
+309 GANCLIKDATLG

-337 GNAASIGPYARLR
+337 GNAATIGPYARLR

-365 ETKKTVMGKGSK
+365 ETKKAVMGNGSK

-383 VGDAVIG
+383 IGDATIG
-390 AGVNIGAGTIF
+390 ADVNIGAGTIF

-411 TTVGDDVFIGSN
+411 TTLGDNVFVGSN
-423 SVLVAPVKLETGV
+423 SVLVAPVELENGV

-443 VNLAV
+443 INRAV
-448 PSENLAVGRAK
+448 PSDNLAVGRAK
-459 QRNIPGWKRP
+459 QRNVTGWKRP
-469 VKNKHG
+469 AKK

>member
-14 TRMNSNLPKVMHA
+14 TRMNSNLPKVMHKI
-27 LAGKPMIEHVVDCA
+27 AGKPMIEHVVDCA

-51 VVGHGADLIRT
+51 VVGHGADVIKR
-62 HFIGDDSAAGHTSHE
+62 HFLGDDSHE
-77 GIQGGVLNFVT
+77 GYVSYEGLKGSELSFVS
-88 QDEQLGTG
+88 QDNQLGTG
-96 HAVKQ
+96 HAVQQ
-101 AMQSIPARSVE
+101 AMPNIPARSVE

-124 VSKDS
+124 VSKDT
-129 LQELIEASAMSPL
+129 LQELIDTSATAPL
-142 GVFTLFTQNPEGLG
+142 GVLTLFTQNPEGLG
-156 RIVRDELHQL
+156 RIIRDDSHQL
-166 KAIVEERDATEE
+166 RAIVEERDASEE
-178 QKSINEVNS
+178 QKGINEVNS
-187 GILVASAIELKDWLS
+187 GILVSSAIELKDWLS

-210 KEYYLTDVVAMA
+210 GEYYLTDIIAKA
-222 VADGHLVESMT
+222 VADGHVVESLT

-294 VVIEGQVK
+294 VVLEGQIK
-302 FGNNVSI
+302 LGNNVSI
-309 GANCIVKDATLG
+309 GANCLIKDATLG

-337 GNAASIGPYARLR
+337 GNAATIGPYARLR

-365 ETKKTVMGKGSK
+365 ETKKAVMGNGSK

-383 VGDAVIG
+383 IGDATIG
-390 AGVNIGAGTIF
+390 ANVNIGAGTIF

-411 TTVGDDVFIGSN
+411 TTLGDNVFVGSN
-423 SVLVAPVKLETGV
+423 SVLVAPVELENGV

-443 VNLAV
+443 INRAV
-448 PSENLAVGRAK
+448 PSDNLAVGRAK
-459 QRNIPGWKRP
+459 QRNVTGWKRP
-469 VKNKHG
+469 AKK

>member
-14 TRMNSNLPKVMHA
+14 TRMNSNLPKVMHKI
-27 LAGKPMIEHVVDCA
+27 AGKPMIEHVVDCA

-51 VVGHGADLIRT
+51 VVGHGADVIKR
-62 HFIGDDSAAGHTSHE
+62 HFLGDDSHE
-77 GIQGGVLNFVT
+77 GYVSYEGLKGSELSFVS
-88 QDEQLGTG
+88 QDNQLGTG
-96 HAVKQ
+96 HAVQQ
-101 AMQSIPARSVE
+101 AMPNIPARSVE

-124 VSKDS
+124 VSKDT
-129 LQELIEASAMSPL
+129 LKELIDTSATAPL
-142 GVFTLFTQNPEGLG
+142 GVLTLFTQNPEGLG
-156 RIVRDELHQL
+156 RIIRDDSHQL
-166 KAIVEERDATEE
+166 RAIVEERDAPEE
-178 QKSINEVNS
+178 QKGINEVNS
-187 GILVASAIELKDWLS
+187 GILVSSAIELKDWLS

-210 KEYYLTDVVAMA
+210 GEYYLTDIIAMA
-222 VADGHLVESMT
+222 VADGHVVESLT

-294 VVIEGQVK
+294 VVLEGQIK
-302 FGNNVSI
+302 LGNNVSI
-309 GANCIVKDATLG
+309 GANCLIKDATLG

-337 GNAASIGPYARLR
+337 GNAATIGPYARLR

-365 ETKKTVMGKGSK
+365 ETKKAVMGNGSK

-383 VGDAVIG
+383 IGDATIG
-390 AGVNIGAGTIF
+390 ANVNIGAGTIF

-411 TTVGDDVFIGSN
+411 TTLGDNVFVGSN
-423 SVLVAPVKLETGV
+423 SVLVAPVELENGV

-443 VNLAV
+443 INRAV
-448 PSENLAVGRAK
+448 PSDNLAVGRAK
-459 QRNIPGWKRP
+459 QRNVTGWKRP
-469 VKNKHG
+469 AKK

>member
-14 TRMNSNLPKVMHA
+14 TRMNSNLPKVMHKI
-27 LAGKPMIEHVVDCA
+27 AGKPMIEHVVDCA

-51 VVGHGADLIRT
+51 VVGHGADVIKR
-62 HFIGDDSAAGHTSHE
+62 HFLGDDSHE
-77 GIQGGVLNFVT
+77 GYVSYEGLKGSELSFVS
-88 QDEQLGTG
+88 QDNQLGTG
-96 HAVKQ
+96 HAVQQ
-101 AMQSIPARSVE
+101 AMPNIPARSVE

-124 VSKDS
+124 VSKDT
-129 LQELIEASAMSPL
+129 LQELIDTSATAPL
-142 GVFTLFTQNPEGLG
+142 GVLTLFTQNPEGLG
-156 RIVRDELHQL
+156 RIIRDDSHQL
-166 KAIVEERDATEE
+166 RAIVEERDSSEE
-178 QKSINEVNS
+178 QKGINEVNS
-187 GILVASAIELKDWLS
+187 GILVSSAIELKDWLS

-210 KEYYLTDVVAMA
+210 GEYYLTDIIAMA
-222 VADGHLVESMT
+222 VADGHVVESLT

-294 VVIEGQVK
+294 VVLEGQIK
-302 FGNNVSI
+302 LGNNVSI
-309 GANCIVKDATLG
+309 GANCLIKDATLG

-337 GNAASIGPYARLR
+337 GNAATIGPYARLR

-365 ETKKTVMGKGSK
+365 ETKKAVMGNGSK

-383 VGDAVIG
+383 IGDATIG
-390 AGVNIGAGTIF
+390 ANVNIGAGTIF

-411 TTVGDDVFIGSN
+411 TTLGDNVFVGSN
-423 SVLVAPVKLETGV
+423 SVLVAPVELENGV

-443 VNLAV
+443 INRAV
-448 PSENLAVGRAK
+448 PSDNLAVGRAK
-459 QRNIPGWKRP
+459 QRNVTGWKRP
-469 VKNKHG
+469 AKK